1 MKNKVALS
9 VNTWG
14 QSNGSRGHS
23 KCCEVQGT
31 ERRPEGWRTGAEGS
45 GRKAGARS
53 CVAAQVMTRSLD
65 FTDYNAMS
73 VGYGCV
79 TTHKTK
85 SLPF

>member
-1 MKNKVALS
+1 MEAEVRASAAKCKGLKG
-9 VNTWG
+9 G
-14 QSNGSRGHS
+14 Q
-23 KCCEVQGT
+23 
-31 ERRPEGWRTGAEGS
+31 EGWRTGAEGS